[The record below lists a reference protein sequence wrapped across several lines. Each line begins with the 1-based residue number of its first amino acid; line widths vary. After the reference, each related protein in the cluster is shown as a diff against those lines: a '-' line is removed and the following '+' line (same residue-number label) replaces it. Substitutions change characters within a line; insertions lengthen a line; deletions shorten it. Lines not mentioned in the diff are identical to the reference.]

1 MLKYCIRRK
10 QFVAEK
16 NYKTTNSTEN
26 EKNKD
31 NYWKKK
37 TESIAQK
44 PTTILSWYVKL
55 LLNVNKILSSN

>member
-37 TESIAQK
+37 QK
-44 PTTILSWYVKL
+44 V
-55 LLNVNKILSSN
+55 